1 MKAFNFIIID
11 KGSGEEEIMERVK
24 RVGPLPTIH
33 EAAGEKGR
41 GEGRGEN
48 GRGEEGRGGGIEVTM
63 DKRL

>member
-1 MKAFNFIIID
+1 
-11 KGSGEEEIMERVK
+11 MERVK

-48 GRGEEGRGGGIEVTM
+48 GRGEEGRGGRIEVTM